1 MKRTRISPN
10 TPCREENNVRAEART
25 QKVAERGTTRKK
37 QYHRGPA
44 LVLDKIGR
52 WAIPL
57 VTVTVNALSES
68 D

>member
-1 MKRTRISPN
+1 MLGLKPELRKLQKGELLEKNN
-10 TPCREENNVRAEART
+10 TTEGR
-25 QKVAERGTTRKK
+25 
-37 QYHRGPA
+37 A

-57 VTVTVNALSES
+57 VTMTVNALSES